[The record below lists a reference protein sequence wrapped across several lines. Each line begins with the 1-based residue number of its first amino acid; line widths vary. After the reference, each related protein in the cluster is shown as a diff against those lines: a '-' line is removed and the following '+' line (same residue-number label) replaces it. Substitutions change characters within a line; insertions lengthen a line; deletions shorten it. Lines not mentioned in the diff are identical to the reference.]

1 MSTLLWSVK
10 FVAGPDS
17 VVADVVAVVKPA
29 VVMAAVA
36 GMRVI
41 DHLRVSK
48 RSDRLRENLTES

>member
-41 DHLRVSK
+41 DHLR
-48 RSDRLRENLTES
+48 

>member
-1 MSTLLWSVK
+1 MK